1 VRPDEDDIGSWPTG
15 RLLATAARLTSHA
28 WNVEI
33 APYGVNH
40 AGVAV
45 LAQLGQGA
53 LPQRELAARCQ
64 VEEQTLSRT
73 VERLERAGYV
83 RRHRDDVDRRRVLV
97 ERTSSG
103 EEALAAIRRQ
113 DSEVIAV
120 LDGVEDPELF
130 RRQLAQ
136 VVRRLSAGRFGSAT
150 EGQTPAEADR
160 PDRGAGQPPRAG

>member
-1 VRPDEDDIGSWPTG
+1 MAPDEDDLGSWPTG
-15 RLLATAARLTSHA
+15 RLLAIAARLASHA

-33 APYGVNH
+33 APYGLNH

-45 LAQLGQGA
+45 LSQLQQGP
-53 LPQRELAARCQ
+53 LPQRDLAARCQ

-73 VERLERAGYV
+73 VERLERDGYV
-83 RRHRDDVDRRRVLV
+83 RRQRDEVDRRRVLV
-97 ERTSSG
+97 ERTPAG
-103 EEALAAIRRQ
+103 QETLAAVRRL

-136 VVRRLSAGRFGSAT
+136 VVRQLSAGRFGGSRV
-150 EGQTPAEADR
+150 EPADPANPDR
-160 PDRGAGQPPRAG
+160 PG

>member
-1 VRPDEDDIGSWPTG
+1 MEADEDDVAAWPTG
-15 RLLATAARLTSHA
+15 RLLALAARLTSHA

-45 LAQLGQGA
+45 LAQLRHQP
-53 LPQRELAARCQ
+53 LPQREVAVRCQ

-97 ERTSSG
+97 ERTPAG
-103 EEALAAIRRQ
+103 EEVLAAIRRL
-113 DSEVIAV
+113 DSEVSAV

-136 VVRRLSAGRFGSAT
+136 VVRQLSAGRFGSLA
-150 EGQTPAEADR
+150 EPAGPAV
-160 PDRGAGQPPRAG
+160 PDPD